1 MKMDEVAGS
10 NNDEYYTP
18 LYAVRPI
25 FKYLKEGSTIW
36 CPFDTEE
43 SWFVKYGKHL
53 GYNVIHSQGKDF
65 FSTYFEADYIVSNPP
80 YSIRTKVLQELFKRG
95 VPFAMLLGVVGM
107 FESQERFEMF
117 RDNDFEVLYM
127 NKRISFFQDY
137 KDQKPAL
144 NPPFSTAYFCH
155 HILPKQIVFEE
166 IDKNDLVIIKDFSKS
181 LF

>member
-53 GYNVIHSQGKDF
+53 GYNVIHSHLNEGKDF
-65 FSTYFEADYIVSNPP
+65 FSTYFYECTCIYRLSCTTVSLDFPR
-80 YSIRTKVLQELFKRG
+80 IRLNEELPLSMYLCSHIFKIFSG
-95 VPFAMLLGVVGM
+95 
-107 FESQERFEMF
+107 
-117 RDNDFEVLYM
+117 
-127 NKRISFFQDY
+127 IS
-137 KDQKPAL
+137 
-144 NPPFSTAYFCH
+144 
-155 HILPKQIVFEE
+155 
-166 IDKNDLVIIKDFSKS
+166 
-181 LF
+181 